1 MVTKG
6 SDLATAFAEGRTT
19 RETAGLDWVKAA
31 PTTLLSATDGYIS
44 RTAESAAKAKLFSAL
59 KNLGDWPLNNPLA
72 VSPAAAACAPANLFS
87 MGRITAHFGNFELM
101 NSHGTGKM
109 RFG

>member
-1 MVTKG
+1 MVTKR
-6 SDLATAFAEGRTT
+6 SELATTFAEGRTA
-19 RETAGLDWVKAA
+19 RETAGLGWMKAA
-31 PTTLLSATDGYIS
+31 PATFSSANGYIS
-44 RTAESAAKAKLFSAL
+44 RRAESAANAKLFSAL